1 LFRVKSLA
9 IGLLDI
15 SEARSVETIGPPFGK
30 IDFSSPPPRR
40 YISRV
45 SATANP
51 PSRPPRFPL
60 RRFLYLTAAI
70 TGAAILVVEILGAKM
85 LSPYVGS
92 SHFVW
97 TAQIA
102 VTLIA
107 LALGYYFGGRLVDR
121 SPALHRLYN
130 CIAAA
135 AIYLS
140 LSVVACEKVAYAFL
154 NLNLAL
160 GAFLASMFLFFVPL
174 TLLAATGPFVIRV
187 LTQSVEVVGG
197 QVGRLSA
204 ISTLGSVAGTILIG
218 YVLLPFLPNSTT
230 MFITSGVLLAL
241 AGAYFIFNRA
251 GPARRNNLTL
261 LILGLMTLL
270 SAWALNDLL
279 RNKLHYMTRLYR
291 GNSNFGELQ
300 VLEHKSSGRRYYLND
315 FLVQNTYDPKEK
327 ISLSLFTYMLRELAF
342 GYSTNLQ
349 NALCIGMGI
358 GIVPRELAREGV
370 HTDVVEINPAIVPVA
385 QKYFDFDP
393 AAVHIT
399 IGDGRF
405 YINKSQKH
413 YDTIVLD
420 AFLGDSS
427 PSHLM
432 TREAF
437 SEMARLLG
445 PDGVLVINSF
455 GDFRP
460 GRDFFLSSLDK
471 TLRAVFKNVNIHAS
485 GNGNVFFAASQRDLK
500 LNLRPNRQL
509 PDENDLPSEFNMA
522 TSLAPPPNP
531 AAGKILTDDYNPVDF
546 YDATNR
552 EQHRRSLAF
561 SIRDL

>member
-1 LFRVKSLA
+1 
-9 IGLLDI
+9 
-15 SEARSVETIGPPFGK
+15 
-30 IDFSSPPPRR
+30 
-40 YISRV
+40 V

-51 PSRPPRFPL
+51 PPQSPRFPL
-60 RRFLYLTAAI
+60 RRFLYLTAAV

-97 TAQIA
+97 TAQIG
-102 VTLIA
+102 VTLIS
-107 LALGYYFGGRLVDR
+107 LALGYYFGGWLVDR

-140 LSVVACEKVAYAFL
+140 LSVLACEKVAYAFL

-160 GAFLASMFLFFVPL
+160 GAFLASLFLFFVPL

-187 LTQSVEVVGG
+187 LTQSVEGVGG

-204 ISTLGSVAGTILIG
+204 ISTLGSVAGTMLIG

-230 MFITSGVLLAL
+230 MFITSAVLLAL
-241 AGAYFIFNRA
+241 SGAYLLVGRNI
-251 GPARRNNLTL
+251 PAHKINVAV
-261 LILGLMTLL
+261 LILSAMAVVG
-270 SAWALNDLL
+270 AWAIHDWS
-279 RNKLHYMTRLYR
+279 RNQTRGLARLYR

-300 VLEHKSSGRRYYLND
+300 VVEDKSRGRRYYLND
-315 FLVQNTYDPKEK
+315 FLLQNTYDAKEK
-327 ISLSLFTYMLRELAF
+327 RSLSLFTYMLHELAW

-349 NALCIGMGI
+349 SALCIGMGV

-370 HTDVVEINPAIVPVA
+370 QVDVVEINPAVVPIA
-385 QKYFDFDP
+385 QKFFDFDT
-393 AAVHIT
+393 AAVNIN

-413 YDTIVLD
+413 YDAIVLD

-437 SEMARLLG
+437 AEMARLLG
-445 PDGVLVINSF
+445 PNGVLVINSF

-485 GNGNVFFAASQRDLK
+485 GNGNVFFAASQSDLK
-500 LNLRPNRQL
+500 LNLRADRRFPAGT
-509 PDENDLPSEFNMA
+509 DLEHEFSAA
-522 TSLAPPPNP
+522 TAPAPPPNP
-531 AAGKILTDDYNPVDF
+531 TAGIILTDDYNPVEF
-546 YDATNR
+546 YDAPNR
-552 EQHRRSLAF
+552 EQHRRNMALSVRNL
-561 SIRDL
+561 